1 MLALKPAKSVKDTIF
16 YGGGGGIYIY
26 IERERERRK
35 EKEIQ
40 VGVREGAM
48 LLTYS
53 LSLSWKSPRA
63 LRRLN
68 QLVFWEQPGVT
79 TQGRQM

>member
-1 MLALKPAKSVKDTIF
+1 
-16 YGGGGGIYIY
+16 
-26 IERERERRK
+26 
-35 EKEIQ
+35 
-40 VGVREGAM
+40 M

-63 LRRLN
+63 LRGLN

-79 TQGRQM
+79 TQGRQVEEGRPGWEDNHALLVLS

>member
-1 MLALKPAKSVKDTIF
+1 M
-16 YGGGGGIYIY
+16 YIY
-26 IERERERRK
+26 IHIYTERR

-40 VGVREGAM
+40 VGVREGAV

-63 LRRLN
+63 LRGLN
-68 QLVFWEQPGVT
+68 QLVFWEQPGSDNPG
-79 TQGRQM
+79 QAGMEEGRPGWQDNHALLVLS

>member
-16 YGGGGGIYIY
+16 YGGGEYIYIY
-26 IERERERRK
+26 RERERRK

-63 LRRLN
+63 LRL
-68 QLVFWEQPGVT
+68 LIEF
-79 TQGRQM
+79 

>member
-1 MLALKPAKSVKDTIF
+1 MGW
-16 YGGGGGIYIY
+16 GGNKYRY
-26 IERERERRK
+26 RERERKRRK

-63 LRRLN
+63 LRGLN
-68 QLVFWEQPGVT
+68 QLVFWVQLGVDNPGQANVEE
-79 TQGRQM
+79 GRPG